1 MTKTKDE
8 VLQEIFDNDPIGI
21 LDDKIETK
29 EMPYDFWNHG
39 INPIVGY
46 KLPKINEKGRKRD
59 KWEYPEEH
67 DYIPED

>member
-1 MTKTKDE
+1 MTTNK
-8 VLQEIFDNDPIGI
+8 
-21 LDDKIETK
+21 K

-67 DYIPED
+67 NYIPED